1 MGVFKDWVVWV
12 MDETFLLKAFDWA
25 EDQEE
30 PSKLRLVI
38 KQIEIV
44 FGISYKSAYKTFW
57 QIKRGKMQKYNL
69 LIQPFS
75 AGHIKLFVLYKTSL

>member
-1 MGVFKDWVVWV
+1 

-44 FGISYKSAYKTFW
+44 FGISYKSAYKTF
-57 QIKRGKMQKYNL
+57 
-69 LIQPFS
+69 
-75 AGHIKLFVLYKTSL
+75 